1 MTTTPEFSDV
11 RSALAL
17 IPITK
22 PLYAMYREMLA
33 AEYPHLLAR
42 VRFC

>member
-22 PLYAMYREMLA
+22 PLYGMYADMVA
-33 AEYPHLLAR
+33 TDYPHLVA
-42 VRFC
+42 